1 MSADAASRPAAGGFV
16 PSNLLE
22 DALVRARAG
31 QLAPADFL
39 RVLLMSDLAVP
50 STAPV
55 DATGRG
61 LQPMT
66 YDKAGSPMVAAY
78 SSLDRAKAAAGLAR
92 YALTIR
98 GRALLRGL
106 PPGFGLVLNP
116 GLAAGMDVTSD
127 GIVDALRDLAAPTPG

>member
-1 MSADAASRPAAGGFV
+1 MSTDGTSRPSAEGFA

-55 DATGRG
+55 DAAGRG
-61 LQPMT
+61 LQPVT
-66 YDKAGSPMVAAY
+66 YEKAGSPMVAAY
-78 SSLDRAKAAAGLAR
+78 SSLERAKAAAGLAR

-106 PPGFGLVLNP
+106 PPEFGLVLNP
-116 GLAAGMDVTSD
+116 GLAAGMDITPD
-127 GIVDALRDLAAPTPG
+127 GIADALRNLAAPATG